1 MTHLITGANGFLGS
15 YLTRLL
21 VSKGYNVR
29 IMIRKGSD
37 TRLIESII
45 DKVEVVYG
53 DILDIEAV
61 DAGIKGVDYVYH
73 TAAIISFDTN
83 RTDQMKKT
91 NIEGTSNIVNYCL
104 HHEVKKLVH
113 VSSVAALGD
122 AIHSPISESTEWDE
136 EKTTVYG
143 YSKHYGELEVWRGV
157 AEGLNAAI
165 INPAMIFGAEVWTR
179 GTARIF
185 DEIAKGMPFYTP
197 GGNGMVDVRDVA
209 KAMEVLMMSDVA
221 NEKFILVGENFN
233 FQTLFQQI
241 ALSTNSKSPTLKA
254 QRWMMNIYVGF
265 EKIKSWITRKEP
277 LVTADSANYS
287 FTTFVYNNHKFK
299 DLFNFSYT
307 PSQQTIK
314 DTAEAYLTS
323 INEKSVYKV
332 LHM

>member
-21 VSKGYNVR
+21 VSKGYKVR

-37 TRLIESII
+37 TRLLESVLEKI
-45 DKVEVVYG
+45 EVVFG

-61 DAGIKGVDYVYH
+61 DAAIKGVDYVYH

-91 NIEGTSNIVNYCL
+91 NIEGTANIVNYCL
-104 HHEVKKLVH
+104 HHKVKKLVH

-122 AIHSPISESTEWDE
+122 AIHSPISERTEWDAE
-136 EKTTVYG
+136 RTTAYG

-165 INPAMIFGAEVWTR
+165 VNPAMIFGAEVWSR

-185 DEIAKGMPFYTP
+185 DEIVKGMPFYTP

-209 KAMEVLMMSDVA
+209 KAMEILMMSDVN
-221 NEKFILVGENFN
+221 NEKFILVGENFK
-233 FQTLFQQI
+233 FQSLFQQI
-241 ALSTNSKSPTLKA
+241 ALSTKSKIPSREAKK
-254 QRWMMNIYVGF
+254 WMMDIYVGF
-265 EKIKSWITRKEP
+265 EKIKSWITGKEP
-277 LVTADSANYS
+277 LVTADSAKYS
-287 FTTFVYNNHKFK
+287 FTTFVYNNNKFK
-299 DLFNFSYT
+299 DLFAFTYT
-307 PSQQTIK
+307 PASQTVK
-314 DTAEAYLTS
+314 DIAEAYLTS
-323 INEKSVYKV
+323 INDQSEYKV